1 MAVFTRVNPVAGA
14 GSGYDHGEN
23 YSTSQITA
31 IEIDAVVSL
40 AAKDGIGGA
49 IESIVREFSPLMYV
63 STGTAGKIFAIVDG
77 HHQDAAS
84 MTRRLQAL
92 GTVDGVDLSAS
103 TVVIRDLDAFDA
115 T

>member
-1 MAVFTRVNPVAGA
+1 MASFTRVNPVAGA

-31 IEIDAVVSL
+31 IEIDAGASL

-49 IESIVREFSPLMYV
+49 IESIAREFSPLMYV

-84 MTRRLQAL
+84 MTSRLQAL
-92 GTVDGVDLSAS
+92 GTVDGIDLSAQ
-103 TVVIRDLDAFDA
+103 TVVLRDLDAFDA